1 MTGLFVTVGD
11 VTKTVR
17 VRRRTINLDK
27 VSKINMMSRDI
38 ADDKIDFEEA
48 LKRFEY
54 IMAQKPYSL
63 WVKTVAVALCCGFLR
78 CCLAVMRLTDL
89 IRLWSV
95 RLSMFL
101 YGF

>member
-48 LKRFEY
+48 LKRFKRECEKNGILKEIKRRETY
-54 IMAQKPYSL
+54 TPP
-63 WVKTVAVALCCGFLR
+63 
-78 CCLAVMRLTDL
+78 
-89 IRLWSV
+89 SV
-95 RLSMFL
+95 RRKLKSQEAQRRMRRTKRKRF
-101 YGF
+101 